1 MTAGRIV
8 CLTVPLFPLA
18 ARLRCEPELRGDSVA
33 VLDGN
38 GPTARVLA
46 ASRRAR
52 RAGVET
58 GMTLAQAQALVPRLV
73 TRPRDGDGERSAQ
86 EALLEVAEGFS
97 PRVEDAAP
105 GLVFLDVEGCT
116 LRFRGD
122 CPERELLRALLAAA
136 DRAALPARAGLAGS
150 KLAAQVAASLVPTP
164 HVVPAGE
171 EAAFLAPLPL
181 HRLAPE
187 IGLADTL
194 RRWGIAAIGDLARL
208 PAAEVASRL
217 GEAGRELHAR
227 ARGLDPRP
235 LVPRQLPPE
244 VAEGMSLEWP
254 VVALEPFLFLA
265 RGALERLAARLES
278 LGLACLRL
286 VVALRL
292 EPDGWHERT
301 IELPAPSRDVKV
313 LLTLLRLSLEQQP
326 PGAPVAGFAFS
337 VHPDRPRAAQTT
349 LFGPQDIP
357 PDRLATTLARLF
369 ALLGPGRAGAPATS
383 DGHCPERFVLR
394 PFAPPPA
401 PAVRTAPPRGR
412 GLLAVR
418 VLRPPLPVRVEL
430 ADGPGG
436 TRRPA
441 ALRPA
446 EEPTAQPEAS
456 PASGKAPRRRPQV
469 AGSVRVASGPW
480 DLEEGWWGDQ
490 PVEREYWDVEL
501 AEGGVYR
508 LYHDRR
514 ADSWLVDG
522 VYD

>member
-1 MTAGRIV
+1 MRVV

-18 ARLRCEPELRGDSVA
+18 ARLRCEPELRGESVA

-52 RAGVET
+52 RAGLVA
-58 GMTLAQAQALVPRLV
+58 GLTLAQAQALVPRLV
-73 TRPRDGDGERSAQ
+73 TRPRDDDSERSSQ
-86 EALLEVAEGFS
+86 EALLEVAESFS
-97 PRVEDAAP
+97 PRVEDASP
-105 GLVFLDVEGCT
+105 GLVFLDVEGCER
-116 LRFRGD
+116 RFRAAD
-122 CPERELLRALLAAA
+122 PERELLRALLAAA

-150 KLAAQVAASLVPTP
+150 KLAAQVASGLVPTP

-187 IGLADTL
+187 IDLADTL
-194 RRWGIAAIGDLARL
+194 RRWGLSAIGDFARL

-217 GEAGRELHAR
+217 GDPGRELHAR

-235 LVPRQLPPE
+235 LVARQPPPE

-254 VVALEPFLFLA
+254 IVALEPFLFLA
-265 RGALERLAARLES
+265 RGALDRLAERLQS

-292 EPDGWHERT
+292 EPDGWQERT
-301 IELPAPSRDVKV
+301 IELPAPTRDVKV
-313 LLTLLRLSLEQQP
+313 LLTLLRLSFEQQP
-326 PGAPVAGFAFS
+326 PGAPVAGFTFS
-337 VHPDRPRAAQTT
+337 VQPDRPRASQTT
-349 LFGPQDIP
+349 LFGPQEIP

-369 ALLGPGRAGAPATS
+369 ALLGPDRTGAPATI
-383 DGHCPERFVLR
+383 DGHRPERFALL
-394 PFAPPPA
+394 PFQPPAPPARRAPPPS
-401 PAVRTAPPRGR
+401 GR

-418 VLRPPLPVRVEL
+418 VLRPPLAVRVEL
-430 ADGPGG
+430 AEGPGG
-436 TRRPA
+436 TARPA
-441 ALRPA
+441 MLRA
-446 EEPTAQPEAS
+446 TEEPEQLV
-456 PASGKAPRRRPQV
+456 PAGVGAPAPRRKPQV
-469 AGSVRVASGPW
+469 TGTVRVASGPW
-480 DLEEGWWGDQ
+480 HLEEGWWGDQ

-508 LYHDRR
+508 LYHDRQR
-514 ADSWLVDG
+514 GQWLVDG